1 MLNPFPDLLIYST
14 FAPFILRVVLGFVY
28 LDLGILNFKKEGNQK
43 LLGLVEI
50 VGAIMLFFGFYTQVA
65 AILFIIIGGASFYV
79 EYKDATILKRDIVFY
94 LLVLAIS
101 ISLLLTGAGAYA
113 KDLPL

>member
-1 MLNPFPDLLIYST
+1 MLNPFPDLLIYSML
-14 FAPFILRVVLGFVY
+14 APFILRIVLGLVY
-28 LDLGILNFKKEGNQK
+28 LDLGILNWKKSGNMK
-43 LLGLVEI
+43 VLGLVEI
-50 VGAIMLFFGFYTQVA
+50 IGAAMLFFGIYTQYA
-65 AILFIIIGGASFYV
+65 AILFILIGGISFYI
-79 EYKDATILKRDIVFY
+79 EYKDASVLKRDIVFY

>member
-1 MLNPFPDLLIYST
+1 MLNPFPDLLLYSGL
-14 FAPFILRVVLGFVY
+14 APFVLRIVLGLVY
-28 LDLGILNFKKEGNQK
+28 LDLGVINLKKVGNQK

-50 VGAIMLFFGFYTQVA
+50 VGAIMLFLGYYTQIA
-65 AILFIIIGGASFYV
+65 AILFIIIGGVSFYV
-79 EYKDATILKRDIVFY
+79 EYKDASVLRRDIVFY

-101 ISLLLTGAGAYA
+101 ISLLLSGAGSYA